1 MISSIPTVE
10 AYYISLKKDNEEKK
24 SSLEVASNTIS
35 MAYDDLQIRWLSNLP
50 EVGAVIAG
58 FWEELEEMT
67 SVSIAVLK
75 LRRLSDDGHF
85 KVIRSQEE
93 LSEFENANGNAWI
106 SDDKT
111 LAQRQYYIR
120 HPKLKNRRLLIE
132 SKDFQSY
139 IEEEQKDELLDFIFS
154 HCSPKSIIIDRVAEK
169 STEGKIKG
177 NIKAVKP
184 EAGVDFRSKQG
195 NYYNFQNPNGAP
207 RKAPRDSYLWLE
219 PSLMRSIEALT
230 EGAKLTQTYERDF
243 TFGLTAGEAKTL
255 GLSVEE
261 HKKYLYKI
269 TIEC

>member
-50 EVGAVIAG
+50 VVGAVIAG

-106 SDDKT
+106 RFGHCTSCLFDNSSVK
-111 LAQRQYYIR
+111 LCKAR
-120 HPKLKNRRLLIE
+120 HAVCSRHQARTMSRVWGGTAFAKRSGAMKAPVGLLSVSAVCDSRWRGVAPTSATPTRSLRKCRRIAEVKSQWSTTFSRIE
-132 SKDFQSY
+132 NLWPRDGSCP
-139 IEEEQKDELLDFIFS
+139 LPL
-154 HCSPKSIIIDRVAEK
+154 
-169 STEGKIKG
+169 
-177 NIKAVKP
+177 
-184 EAGVDFRSKQG
+184 RSKRIF
-195 NYYNFQNPNGAP
+195 NKCF
-207 RKAPRDSYLWLE
+207 RIVKAQKISKG
-219 PSLMRSIEALT
+219 SLL
-230 EGAKLTQTYERDF
+230 
-243 TFGLTAGEAKTL
+243 
-255 GLSVEE
+255 V
-261 HKKYLYKI
+261 
-269 TIEC
+269 

>member
-50 EVGAVIAG
+50 VVGAVIAG

-219 PSLMRSIEALT
+219 RFRSLQVSSSDVFSSAVTRNLMTCVL
-230 EGAKLTQTYERDF
+230 L
-243 TFGLTAGEAKTL
+243 FGVSWCWELL
-255 GLSVEE
+255 GVD
-261 HKKYLYKI
+261 
-269 TIEC
+269 

>member
-10 AYYISLKKDNEEKK
+10 AYYISLKKGNEEKK
-24 SSLEVASNTIS
+24 PGLEIASSTIS
-35 MAYDDLQIRWLSNLP
+35 TVYDDLQVQWLKEIP
-50 EVGAVIAG
+50 VVGAIVAG
-58 FWEELEEMT
+58 FWEELEEMAN
-67 SVSIAVLK
+67 VSIAALK
-75 LRRLSDDGHF
+75 LKRLSDEGHF
-85 KVIRSQEE
+85 RVIRSKEE

-106 SDDKT
+106 LDDRT

-120 HPKLKNRRLLIE
+120 HPKLKSRRLLIE

-154 HCSPKSIIIDRVAEK
+154 HCSPKSIVIDRVSEK
-169 STEGKIKG
+169 ITEGKAKG
-177 NIKAVKP
+177 NIKTVNLDS
-184 EAGVDFRSKQG
+184 GVDFRSKQG

-207 RKAPRDSYLWLE
+207 RKAPRESYLWLE

-230 EGAKLTQTYERDF
+230 AGAKLTQTYERDF

-255 GLSVEE
+255 GLSIEE

>member
-1 MISSIPTVE
+1 MILSIPTVE

-50 EVGAVIAG
+50 VVGAVIAG

-139 IEEEQKDELLDFIFS
+139 IRLVLLENLRGFHFHIGIIGHIGKIAHKKINVLLDAPDGSFQR
-154 HCSPKSIIIDRVAEK
+154 RV
-169 STEGKIKG
+169 
-177 NIKAVKP
+177 
-184 EAGVDFRSKQG
+184 VDFR
-195 NYYNFQNPNGAP
+195 
-207 RKAPRDSYLWLE
+207 
-219 PSLMRSIEALT
+219 
-230 EGAKLTQTYERDF
+230 
-243 TFGLTAGEAKTL
+243 
-255 GLSVEE
+255 VV
-261 HKKYLYKI
+261 
-269 TIEC
+269 

>member
-1 MISSIPTVE
+1 
-10 AYYISLKKDNEEKK
+10 
-24 SSLEVASNTIS
+24 

-50 EVGAVIAG
+50 VVGAVIAG

-132 SKDFQSY
+132 SKDFQSISKKNRKTNCLILY
-139 IEEEQKDELLDFIFS
+139 FPIAHLKVLLLIELQKNLL
-154 HCSPKSIIIDRVAEK
+154 KVR
-169 STEGKIKG
+169 
-177 NIKAVKP
+177 
-184 EAGVDFRSKQG
+184 
-195 NYYNFQNPNGAP
+195 
-207 RKAPRDSYLWLE
+207 
-219 PSLMRSIEALT
+219 
-230 EGAKLTQTYERDF
+230 
-243 TFGLTAGEAKTL
+243 
-255 GLSVEE
+255 
-261 HKKYLYKI
+261 
-269 TIEC
+269 